1 MLEFKY
7 SVMMKMVTWTEET
20 SQNSKFKRR
29 VNWDRRYFYR
39 IRSRYLHLCRS
50 CWNLMKCLRLEGKF
64 QVWKQDW
71 FSAKFWSVIM
81 FFFFTWVFLLALR
94 KPAWPEKTS
103 RLWNRHRRADKRR
116 HTWKDKTSL
125 MLPPLLSS
133 SPSLLF
139 FFNRSAVH
147 FSPFN
152 ANRHFESFKLF
163 SISFLLPS
171 ILGVYLKHLTSLLL
185 LQLLLQKMGKKHCF
199 LLFRPN
205 FKKP

>member
-1 MLEFKY
+1 MQKLLESNEMPPFGRKIS
-7 SVMMKMVTWTEET
+7 SVEARLIFCQV
-20 SQNSKFKRR
+20 
-29 VNWDRRYFYR
+29 
-39 IRSRYLHLCRS
+39 L
-50 CWNLMKCLRLEGKF
+50 KCDN
-64 QVWKQDW
+64 V
-71 FSAKFWSVIM
+71 
-81 FFFFTWVFLLALR
+81 FFFTWVFLLALR

-205 FKKP
+205 VKKP